1 MSKSSSLKH
10 YLRSALSLGH
20 FAWEKVRVKNR
31 NISKGKVSYMV
42 RAVFL

>member
-10 YLRSALSLGH
+10 YLSSALSLGH
-20 FAWEKVRVKNR
+20 LWEKVRVKNR
-31 NISKGKVSYMV
+31 NISKRNVSYMV